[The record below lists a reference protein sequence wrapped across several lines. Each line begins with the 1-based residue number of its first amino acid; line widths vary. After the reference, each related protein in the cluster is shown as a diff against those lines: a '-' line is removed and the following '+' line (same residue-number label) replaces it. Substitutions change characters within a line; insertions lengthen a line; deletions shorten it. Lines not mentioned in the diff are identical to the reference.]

1 MRVERAA
8 MRRATK
14 RGDTRKRRA
23 ALICLLAGGVLCAA
37 QTVGPS
43 LAQSV
48 APAAALTA
56 AQAQALVDRA
66 LANELKATE
75 DSSHPMR
82 YVLRKTTPRLAT
94 TKEIFETRDG
104 AVALLIAT
112 NGQALSAADA
122 QKEQARLDALLE
134 NPGQQRH
141 RKQAEDA
148 DAARALKV
156 LRALPSAFL
165 YQYAGAMDTPAGT
178 EERYSFKPNPGF
190 TPPDLE
196 TEVLTAMSGEIRVD
210 PTSERV
216 THLEGRL
223 EDDVDFGWGILG
235 RLNKGGWIT
244 LDQANVCGDAWRT
257 VHLQMS
263 MNGRVFFRTRVFD
276 TTEEQTQYAPLPA
289 GLSYARAIDTM
300 RHDSKLL
307 DSKQLGSR

>member
-1 MRVERAA
+1 MHAERAA
-8 MRRATK
+8 
-14 RGDTRKRRA
+14 KRRWVT
-23 ALICLLAGGVLCAA
+23 LVTLLAGGVLASA
-37 QTVGPS
+37 QP
-43 LAQSV
+43 
-48 APAAALTA
+48 AALTP
-56 AQAQALVDRA
+56 AQAQALIDRA
-66 LANELKATE
+66 LANELKAAE

-94 TKEIFETRDG
+94 IKEIFETRDG
-104 AVALLIAT
+104 EVALLVSA
-112 NGQALSAADA
+112 NGQPLSEADA

-134 NPGQQRH
+134 NPGMQRH

-178 EERYSFKPNPGF
+178 MERYTFKPNPGF

-196 TEVLTAMSGEIRVD
+196 TEVLTAMSGEIRID
-210 PTSERV
+210 PANERV

-223 EDDVDFGWGILG
+223 EEDVDFGWGILG

-244 LDQANVCGDAWRT
+244 IDQANVGGDAWRT

-263 MNGRVFFRTRVFD
+263 MSGRVFFRTRVFD
-276 TTEEQTQYAPLPA
+276 ATEEQTQYAPLPV
-289 GLSYARAIDTM
+289 GLDYAKAIEMM
-300 RHDSKLL
+300 RTTPDSV
-307 DSKQLGSR
+307 STQR